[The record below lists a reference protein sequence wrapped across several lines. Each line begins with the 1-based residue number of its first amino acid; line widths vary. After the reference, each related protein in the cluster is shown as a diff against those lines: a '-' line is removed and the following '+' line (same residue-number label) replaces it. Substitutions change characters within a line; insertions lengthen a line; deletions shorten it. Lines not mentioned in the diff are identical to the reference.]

1 MIGMST
7 STSSSTHLDSVDA
20 YAQRVLDS
28 VLGTMDTLTIL
39 IGDRLG
45 WYRSLADDGPATADE
60 LAERTGTHPRYTR
73 EWLEQQA
80 VTGLLDVDDGDPP
93 RFALSSA
100 GREVLTDPRNLA
112 YMAPLARMIV
122 GATMQLPGLLEA
134 YRSGGGVSWSQ
145 FGRDVCESQ
154 ADANRPLFEKALPDA
169 LRSVPEVDRVLG
181 QPGAKIADI
190 GCGGGW
196 STITIART
204 YPDATVQGF
213 DIDAPSV
220 EMARS
225 NLAENADV
233 AQRVTFTQCDA
244 SELPGGNFHAAFA
257 FECVHDMP
265 QPVEVLAAVR
275 RSLAPGGFM
284 IVMDEAVADT
294 FTAPGDDVERLM
306 YGYSLT
312 ICLPDGMS
320 HSPSAGTGTV
330 MRPATL
336 RRYALDA
343 GFTGVDVLPIEDF
356 GFFRF
361 YLLRTE

>member
-1 MIGMST
+1 
-7 STSSSTHLDSVDA
+7 
-20 YAQRVLDS
+20 
-28 VLGTMDTLTIL
+28 
-39 IGDRLG
+39 
-45 WYRSLADDGPATADE
+45 
-60 LAERTGTHPRYTR
+60 
-73 EWLEQQA
+73 
-80 VTGLLDVDDGDPP
+80 
-93 RFALSSA
+93 
-100 GREVLTDPRNLA
+100 
-112 YMAPLARMIV
+112 
-122 GATMQLPGLLEA
+122 MQLPGLLDA
-134 YRSGGGVSWSQ
+134 YRNGGGVGWSR

-169 LRSVPEVDRVLG
+169 LKSVPEVDRMLG
-181 QPGAKIADI
+181 QPGAQIADI

-196 STITIART
+196 STIALART
-204 YPDATVQGF
+204 YPDAKVHGF

-220 EMARS
+220 EMTRS
-225 NLAENADV
+225 NLDENADV
-233 AQRVTFTQCDA
+233 ARQVTFSRCDA
-244 SELPGGNFHAAFA
+244 SELPGRNFHAAFA

-275 RSLAPGGFM
+275 HSLTPGGFM

-320 HSPSAGTGTV
+320 HTPSAATGTV

-343 GFTGVDVLPIEDF
+343 GFTEVEVLPIEDF